1 MAQVCHERWKSR
13 LQLDS
18 IALGAVSEV
27 TVRPVHGR
35 RDLDAF
41 IKLPFRLHRGTPWV
55 PPLVFE
61 RRDFLN
67 RDKNPFFEHA
77 DAEYFLAER
86 GGQVVGRITA
96 HTDERWTQ
104 FEGGNDGMF
113 GFFESENNPEVARA
127 LLDAATDWLR
137 ARGRERMLGPMDFT
151 TNDECGLLI
160 EGYELDPLVLEP
172 WHPPYYR
179 ELLEGLG
186 MSKTMDLL
194 MWELHLGRLKQ
205 GDRFHD
211 YIHEAARKSES
222 EHGVT
227 VRQMRKRDLE
237 AEVTRFMEVYNAAWG
252 PNWGFVPVTEEE
264 VRFQAKNLK
273 PILDENWAMI
283 AEREGEVVGAALT
296 LPDINQVLAKMNGR
310 LFPFG
315 WWHFLAGRRKIDRV
329 RVFAL
334 GVKPEYQHFGVA
346 AALYVRHVE
355 VAARVRQKGGEMGW
369 ILEVNEPMNRA
380 MEGMGGTI
388 VKRYRLYE
396 RPLAG

>member
-1 MAQVCHERWKSR
+1 MPKVCHEQWKPR
-13 LQLDS
+13 LPYDP
-18 IALGAVSEV
+18 IAFRAVSEAS
-27 TVRPVHGR
+27 VRPVDGR
-35 RDLDAF
+35 RDLNAF
-41 IKLPFRLHRGTPWV
+41 IKLPFYLHRGTPWV

-61 RRDFLN
+61 RRDFLD
-67 RDKNPFFEHA
+67 RDKNPFFQHA

-86 GGQVVGRITA
+86 DGGVVGRITA
-96 HTDERWTQ
+96 HVDERWTQ
-104 FEGGNDGMF
+104 FQGGNDGMF
-113 GFFESENNPEVARA
+113 GFFECENDPDTARA
-127 LLDAATDWLR
+127 LVDAAKGWLR
-137 ARGRERMLGPMDFT
+137 EHGRERMLGPMDFT
-151 TNDECGLLI
+151 TNDECGVLI
-160 EGYELDPLVLEP
+160 EGYDRDPMILQP

-179 ELLEGLG
+179 ELLENLG

-194 MWELHLGRLKQ
+194 MWELHLGTLKQ

-211 YIHEAARKSES
+211 FIHEAARKSHS

-227 VRQMRKRDLE
+227 VRHMRKGDLE
-237 AEVTRFMEVYNAAWG
+237 AEVARFMEVYNEAWG
-252 PNWGFVPVTEEE
+252 PNWGFVPITEEE

-310 LFPFG
+310 LIPFG
-315 WWHFLAGRRKIDRV
+315 WWHFLIGRRRVDQV

-334 GVKPEYQHFGVA
+334 GVKPQYQHFGVA
-346 AALYVRHVE
+346 AALYVRHIE

-369 ILEVNEPMNRA
+369 ILETNEPMNRA
-380 MEGMGGTI
+380 MEGMGGSI

-396 RPLAG
+396 LPLAG